1 MISRFIVQNEITILQ
16 NGLTLD
22 YPLRPDFIAQVVIP
36 RDLTTEEA
44 RRMVAFLLA
53 LTSNVN
59 NQ

>member
-1 MISRFIVQNEITILQ
+1 MQ

-22 YPLRPDFIAQVVIP
+22 YPLRPDFLAQVVIP

-53 LTSNVN
+53 LTSDDELVLACTVN